1 MRMLRVALVAGLVVL
16 SPAVAFGGEVVG
28 RVMDSEGSGVAVE
41 VVLEINDGQ
50 QIVYSRGAATNADG
64 VARWADVP
72 EAPEL
77 QARLVT
83 VFDGAEYVS
92 TPATLDNGSGTLEL
106 TVYPVLRE
114 GRPLHLDTFHL
125 IAQIDEPAVLR
136 VLQFMTIS
144 NAGVAAYA
152 GGPALN
158 DGRPAGIVIPLPSAA
173 TNVRPA
179 PFPSPAAALSTE
191 DAQFDSDR
199 ILDPRPVPP
208 DGRQV
213 AVTYDLPVD
222 AEIDV
227 LLQLPYPTQS
237 VTLLL
242 GGTARDTIEL
252 SSDQLV
258 SEGQQSIGDQQY
270 DLWSVSALQP
280 GTPVQFSVGPPGLAV
295 SPGQWSLIA
304 MGVGLLIAS
313 IASLLGGA
321 SEQFTQRQRAD
332 IVARIAQLDDSHA
345 AGDLSD
351 GDYFARRGREL
362 EKLDLLELSRR
373 GSDARDA

>member
-1 MRMLRVALVAGLVVL
+1 MMLRTAVLVGLVAFAPQA
-16 SPAVAFGGEVVG
+16 SFAGEVVG
-28 RVMDSEGSGVAVE
+28 RVIDSEGAGVAVG

-50 QIVYSRGAATNADG
+50 QIVYTREATTGADG
-64 VARWADVP
+64 VARWNDVP
-72 EAPEL
+72 DAPEL
-77 QARLVT
+77 QARLVAN
-83 VFDGAEYVS
+83 FDGAEYVS
-92 TPATLDNGSGTLEL
+92 APLALDNGSGAIEL

-125 IAQIDEPAVLR
+125 IAQIDEPSVLR

-152 GGPALN
+152 GGPALS
-158 DGRPAGIVIPLPSAA
+158 DGRQAGIVIPLPSAA

-179 PFPSPAAALSTE
+179 PFPSPAAALSME

-227 LLQLPYPTQS
+227 QLQLPYPTQS

-242 GGTARDTIEL
+242 GGAARDTIEL
-252 SSDQLV
+252 SSDQLE

-270 DLWSVSALQP
+270 DLWSVAALQP
-280 GTPVQFSVGPPGLAV
+280 GTSVQFSVGPPGLAV

-304 MGVGLLIAS
+304 MGAGLLIAS

-321 SEQFTQRQRAD
+321 SEQFAQRQRAD
-332 IVARIAQLDDSHA
+332 IIARIAQLDDSHV

-362 EKLDLLELSRR
+362 EKLDLLELGRR
-373 GSDARDA
+373 VNARGA

>member
-1 MRMLRVALVAGLVVL
+1 MMMLRTVLLAGLA
-16 SPAVAFGGEVVG
+16 AVTAQASIAGEVVG
-28 RVMDSEGSGVAVE
+28 RVIDSEGNGVAVG

-50 QIVYSRGAATNADG
+50 QIVYTREATTGSDG
-64 VARWADVP
+64 LARWDDVP
-72 EAPEL
+72 DAPEL

-83 VFDGAEYVS
+83 NFDGAEYVS
-92 TPATLDNGSGTLEL
+92 APLTLDNGSGAIEL

-152 GGPALN
+152 GGPALG
-158 DGRPAGIVIPLPSAA
+158 DGRQAGIVIPLPSAA

-179 PFPSPAAALSTE
+179 PFPSPAAALSAE

-227 LLQLPYPTQS
+227 QLQLPYPTQS
-237 VTLLL
+237 FTLLL
-242 GGTARDTIEL
+242 GGAARESIEL
-252 SSDQLV
+252 SSEQLV
-258 SEGQQSIGDQQY
+258 SEGQQSIGDQEY
-270 DLWSVSALQP
+270 DLWSVDSLQP
-280 GTPVQFSVGPPGLAV
+280 GTPVQFSVGPPGIAV

-304 MGVGLLIAS
+304 MGAGLLIAS
-313 IASLLGGA
+313 ISSLLGGA
-321 SEQFTQRQRAD
+321 SEQYAQRQRAE
-332 IVARIAQLDDSHA
+332 IIGRIAQLDDTHA

-351 GDYFARRGREL
+351 GDYFARRGRDL
-362 EKLDLLELSRR
+362 EKLELLELGRR
-373 GSDARDA
+373 ASDARRA